1 MPTNFLSTLCGV
13 LFAACGAGAVA
24 GPGVTVLRSFNNVDG
39 QYPIGRLLYG
49 SDGRIY
55 GTTYGGG
62 AAGLGTAFAVS
73 KDRSFALLHSFN
85 GLDGNSLNS
94 GLIQL
99 ANGDLLG
106 STPQGSYC
114 VGSVCSNFGGS
125 VFTMASDGGGFAT
138 LRRFFNGTAEG
149 WVPGTMVDG
158 GDGFFY
164 GTTNSGGALNLGT
177 VFRIAPDGSLGTL
190 HSFNGVDETYRAQPQ
205 QQGLCPA
212 RSGDTARQAG
222 DSPPR
227 ERHRIYPGCA
237 LGCAGC
243 CGQQLESAGI
253 GQAWHL

>member
-106 STPQGSYC
+106 STS
-114 VGSVCSNFGGS
+114 FFAGGAGDIQLDAAGL
-125 VFTMASDGGGFAT
+125 V
-138 LRRFFNGTAEG
+138 LRRLRVQQFRWFG
-149 WVPGTMVDG
+149 VHDG
-158 GDGFFY
+158 ERRWWLRD
-164 GTTNSGGALNLGT
+164 A
-177 VFRIAPDGSLGTL
+177 APLL
-190 HSFNGVDETYRAQPQ
+190 
-205 QQGLCPA
+205 
-212 RSGDTARQAG
+212 
-222 DSPPR
+222 
-227 ERHRIYPGCA
+227 
-237 LGCAGC
+237 
-243 CGQQLESAGI
+243 
-253 GQAWHL
+253 